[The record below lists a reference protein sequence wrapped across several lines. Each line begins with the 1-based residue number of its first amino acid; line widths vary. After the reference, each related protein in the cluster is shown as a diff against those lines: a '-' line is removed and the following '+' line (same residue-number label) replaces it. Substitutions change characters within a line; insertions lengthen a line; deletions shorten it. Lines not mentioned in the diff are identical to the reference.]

1 MSGSGKDWLLTW
13 NGASIGGVRTKN
25 ITVNGEALDV
35 SDDDSNGWR
44 EIWPEAGEMTV
55 EITLSGLVKD
65 QRLQPAAYDPESR
78 IHAVTLTG
86 YDGSVIAGNFYL
98 QSYTQGLE
106 YKGYPTFDATLMS
119 TGVVTFTAGT

>member
-13 NGASIGGVRTKN
+13 DGAEIGGVRTKN
-25 ITVNGEALDV
+25 VAINGEALDI
-35 SDDDSNGWR
+35 SDDDSAGWR

-55 EITLSGLVKD
+55 ELTLSGLIKD
-65 QRLQPAAYDPESR
+65 QRLQAQAFDPETR
-78 IHAVTLTG
+78 IHAVVLTG

-98 QSYTQGLE
+98 SAYSQGFE

-119 TGVVTFTAGT
+119 SGVITFTPGT